1 MSENTL
7 SVIKYISIVII
18 ALASILLI
26 FEYAQIFQIKQ
37 LESELN
43 QKLVESTARY
53 EELEKYKENITENK
67 QELTEEYFR
76 ENMQLIKNDEIYIDF
91 NLYA

>member
-76 ENMQLIKNDEIYIDF
+76 EDMQLIKNDEIYIDF